1 MTFSIS
7 RKLAERPGV
16 DTRDK
21 PAHDESRRMLH
32 LRARGF
38 APLAIEQ
45 AKAVSGL
52 GLFVRSLV
60 GMDRAAAK
68 EAFAGFIA
76 GKALTANQ
84 IELVDM
90 IVEQLTE
97 NGVMDAARLYESPY
111 TDLNPLGVDGLFSQ
125 AAVEEVFAIL
135 EDVRQTAAA

>member
-1 MTFSIS
+1 VH
-7 RKLAERPGV
+7 KLRTNRQLTPTDLE
-16 DTRDK
+16 
-21 PAHDESRRMLH
+21 ELERML
-32 LRARGF
+32 RDSGTGT
-38 APLAIEQ
+38 PEDIEQ

-90 IVEQLTE
+90 IVEHLTE
-97 NGVMDAARLYESPY
+97 NGVMDEARLYESPY